1 MIARQ
6 INRRRLRR
14 HLKEPRMKQY
24 RFDDVEALQELVTDQ
39 FGPWSSEVEVSQDLI
54 NRFADLS
61 GDDYWIHTDPER
73 CKTQSP
79 FGTTIAHGFL
89 SLILI
94 TRMKHEPSYELI
106 GYNNILNYG
115 SDKLRFTGAVTS
127 GSRIHARN
135 RLKAVEA
142 TPKGT
147 RFTIET
153 NVHVV
158 GQERPALIYEVVA
171 IYM

>member
-1 MIARQ
+1 
-6 INRRRLRR
+6 
-14 HLKEPRMKQY
+14 MKQY
-24 RFDDVEALQELVTDQ
+24 RFDDVEGMQELLSDQ
-39 FGPWSSEVEVSQDLI
+39 FGAWSNELEITQDLI

-89 SLILI
+89 TLVLIS
-94 TRMKHEPSYELI
+94 RMRGTPTYEII

-115 SDKLRFTGAVTS
+115 SDKLRFTGAVPV
-127 GSRIHARN
+127 GSRIHSRS
-135 RLKAVEA
+135 RVKAVGRL
-142 TPKGT
+142 PKGT
-147 RFTIET
+147 RMTLET
-153 NVHVV
+153 QVHVV
-158 GQERPALIYEVVA
+158 GQERPALVYEIVI

>member
-1 MIARQ
+1 
-6 INRRRLRR
+6 
-14 HLKEPRMKQY
+14 MKQY
-24 RFDDVEALQELVTDQ
+24 RFDDVEALQELVSPD
-39 FGPWSSEVEVSQDLI
+39 FGAWSAELEITQELI
-54 NRFADLS
+54 DRFADLS

-89 SLILI
+89 TLALLPK
-94 TRMKHEPSYELI
+94 MKQQPTYELT

-115 SDKLRFTGAVTS
+115 SDKLRFTGAVPV
-127 GSRIHARN
+127 GSRIHSRSRVKSVE
-135 RLKAVEA
+135 RL
-142 TPKGT
+142 PKGT
-147 RFTIET
+147 RLTIET

-158 GQERPALIYEVVA
+158 GQDRPALVSELVA

>member
-1 MIARQ
+1 
-6 INRRRLRR
+6 
-14 HLKEPRMKQY
+14 MKQY
-24 RFDDVEALQELVTDQ
+24 RFDDVEALQELVSPD
-39 FGPWSSEVEVSQDLI
+39 FGAWSAELEITQELI
-54 NRFADLS
+54 DRFADLS

-89 SLILI
+89 TLALLPK
-94 TRMKHEPSYELI
+94 MKQQPTYELT

-115 SDKLRFTGAVTS
+115 SDKLRFTGAVPV
-127 GSRIHARN
+127 GSRIHSRSRVKSVE
-135 RLKAVEA
+135 RL
-142 TPKGT
+142 PKGT
-147 RFTIET
+147 RLTIET

-158 GQERPALIYEVVA
+158 GQERPALVYELVA

>member
-1 MIARQ
+1 
-6 INRRRLRR
+6 
-14 HLKEPRMKQY
+14 MKQY
-24 RFDDVEALQELVTDQ
+24 RFDDVEALQELVSAE
-39 FGPWSSEVEVSQDLI
+39 FGPWSAEVEVTQELI
-54 NRFADLS
+54 DRYADIS
-61 GDDYWIHTDPER
+61 GDHYWIHTDPER

-89 SLILI
+89 TLTLLPKMQGAPAYEI
-94 TRMKHEPSYELI
+94 T

-115 SDKLRFTGAVTS
+115 SDKLRFTGAVPV
-127 GSRIHARN
+127 GSRIHSRH
-135 RLKAVEA
+135 RVKSIERQQ
-142 TPKGT
+142 KGT

-158 GQERPALIYEVVA
+158 GQERPALIYELVI